1 MKSQKDEMTQR
12 YLLLYKLDSQ
22 RLFER
27 ITERQSE
34 YLMVFDNRRTRTHFV
49 DIFKNRMD
57 SASMNELSHCSTDTI
72 QALDQFYT
80 LIDGM
85 YWYLKVTEDM
95 PGTVE
100 ENITRDIIRLRKL
113 YDTLKLYLD
122 AELGIVE
129 ENDSIPQF
137 EETKFE
143 ESPFTMQTETSENF
157 DLEKE

>member
-1 MKSQKDEMTQR
+1 MKSQKEEMTQR
-12 YLLLYKLDSQ
+12 YLQLFKLDSQ

-27 ITERQSE
+27 ITERQNE
-34 YLMVFDNRRTRTHFV
+34 YLMVFDNRRTRTHFA

-57 SASMNELSHCSTDTI
+57 TASMGELSHCSTDTI

-80 LIDGM
+80 LVDSM

-100 ENITRDIIRLRKL
+100 ENITRDIIRLKKL

-122 AELGIVE
+122 AELGIAE
-129 ENDSIPQF
+129 ENDSIPQLS
-137 EETKFE
+137 ETKFE
-143 ESPFTMQTETSENF
+143 DSPFSFQNDTPENF